1 VKLGTAGEQRRTLS
15 SDSDA
20 QLPTKSKGA
29 VQAWPAPTDPL
40 DPVQLENY
48 MLGASGLLKVR
59 PPLQPAPSGEDFV
72 RAIPFQV
79 LSWFPRIVVY
89 PGFVDRARC
98 EHVVKISKAIM
109 YPSGLAYRPGEN
121 SDPNQ
126 QTRTSTGTF
135 LSTSQD
141 PDGVLAWIEERIAAI
156 TLIPRENGEP
166 FNVLHYENMQHYDSH
181 MDSFDPKE
189 FGPQP
194 SQRIA
199 TVLVYL
205 SDVEE
210 GGETAFPMGSKWAD
224 PDMPARLKEQGV
236 KFSDCAEGHVAYN
249 PKAGDA
255 VLFYS
260 FHTNVTMDS
269 AAMHTG
275 CPVVKGIKWAAP
287 VWIHIDEYDPPDW
300 EKSLSKYRTTY
311 NEVNQDIIYPDEP
324 GLCVDL
330 HDKCVEWAASGE
342 CTNNPSY
349 MTGGDAQIGHC
360 RRACKTCRVCQEGD
374 LQCINENRHNEGY
387 LEIDRTEM
395 EWLGVKWWLGEHKER
410 EL

>member
-1 VKLGTAGEQRRTLS
+1 MGQA
-15 SDSDA
+15 
-20 QLPTKSKGA
+20 
-29 VQAWPAPTDPL
+29 QAWLALAFIGVSMAITANEIKGWGGMPADI
-40 DPVQLENY
+40 D
-48 MLGASGLLKVR
+48 SG
-59 PPLQPAPSGEDFV
+59 
-72 RAIPFQV
+72 RAISLHNTPGQKFDPTTTPWVEQV
-79 LSWFPRIVVY
+79 ASNPKAYVY
-89 PGFVDRARC
+89 HNFLTPEERA
-98 EHVVKISKAIM
+98 HMV
-109 YPSGLAYRPGEN
+109 
-121 SDPNQ
+121 
-126 QTRTSTGTF
+126 
-135 LSTSQD
+135 
-141 PDGVLAWIEERIAAI
+141 RIAAP
-156 TLIPRENGEP
+156 LLKRSRVSGANGTGVIDEIRTSYGMFINRLQDP
-166 FNVLHYENMQHYDSH
+166 IIERIEKRISLVTHVPVSHQEAIQVLRYTKGQTYRAHYDSGAEKGGH
-181 MDSFDPKE
+181 
-189 FGPQP
+189 GPQF
-194 SQRIA
+194 RLA
-199 TVLVYL
+199 TFLMYL